1 MNNRLA
7 RALIFGLVLALVGV
21 GAFFLM
27 YYVVLGNAEAATRLF
42 ASLIAPPVLMGFILL
57 GLFILTRND

>member
-7 RALIFGLVLALVGV
+7 RALIFGLVLAVG
-21 GAFFLM
+21 GIGIFFLL
-27 YYVVLGNAEAATRLF
+27 YNVVLTNAEDATRLLV
-42 ASLIAPPVLMGFILL
+42 SLMTPPILMGFILL